1 LGLAISRELAGLLG
15 GEIQLRS
22 APSQG
27 STFTL
32 YLPRTFIGPQG
43 STVRNVVEMRAQ
55 SESAQVVIAP
65 RLGDSFE
72 AIADDRHTLRLDAP
86 LLLIVEDDPPYAQVM
101 ANLARGCGF
110 QVLIATRGA
119 DALALA
125 REHLPTAI
133 SLDVFLCDMLG
144 WTVLSRLKQSLRTRH
159 IPVQIVT
166 MDDEGRAGRPDQQV

>member
-1 LGLAISRELAGLLG
+1 MLG

-43 STVRNVVEMRAQ
+43 SIGRNVVEMRAQ
-55 SESAQVVIAP
+55 SETAQVVIGP

-72 AIADDRHTLRLDAP
+72 AIPDDRHTSRLDAP
-86 LLLIVEDDPPYAQVM
+86 SSLIVEHDHYARVM

-133 SLDVFLCDMLG
+133 SLDVFLPDMLG
-144 WTVLSRLKQSLRTRH
+144 WTVLSRLKRSLQTRH

-166 MDDEGRAGRPDQQV
+166 MDDDGRAGRPDQHSTPQPEA